1 MGLGNEMEGHQPDDI
16 VQRIDTFFKTEAE
29 LSEEDRLLAGFEWAI
44 EHGFMT
50 PEECDDCLRAFKE
63 GYTATLGEEI

>member
-16 VQRIDTFFKTEAE
+16 VQRIDIFFKTEAE
-29 LSEEDRLLAGFEWAI
+29 LSAEDRLLAGFEWAI

-63 GYTATLGEEI
+63 GYTATLGEEV